1 MKPVPRI
8 VYLIDDDADVRD
20 ALLLLLRTMGFAV
33 RPFAG
38 VQPFLDRADPRQDGC
53 LVVDIRMPGTSGLQ
67 LLERMANE
75 AGGMPTVMITG
86 HGDVAACRRAFKA
99 GAVDFLT
106 KPIDEQVLLEAVDAA
121 FAELDARN
129 QAEAARAGRDALKA
143 KLTQREREILD
154 LVAEGLSTKEIA
166 RALDLSPRT
175 VETHRSNIAEKLGAS
190 SVAEMVRFALEGR
203 ERSGRASP

>member
-1 MKPVPRI
+1 MKPAPRT

-20 ALLLLLRTMGFAV
+20 ALVLLLRTMGFAP

-38 VQPFLDRADPRQDGC
+38 VQSFLDRVDPRQDGC

-67 LLERMANE
+67 LLERMAKE
-75 AGGMPTVMITG
+75 ADGMPTVMITG

-106 KPIDEQVLLEAVDAA
+106 KPIDEQVLLEAVEAA
-121 FAELDARN
+121 FAALDVRN
-129 QAEAARAGRDALKA
+129 QAEAARAGRDARKA

-166 RALDLSPRT
+166 RALDVSPRT
-175 VETHRSNIAEKLGAS
+175 VETHRANIAEKLGAG
-190 SVAEMVRFALEGR
+190 SVAEMVRFALEG
-203 ERSGRASP
+203 

>member
-1 MKPVPRI
+1 MKPGART

-20 ALLLLLRTMGFAV
+20 ALVLLLRTMGFAP
-33 RPFAG
+33 RPYAG
-38 VQPFLDRADPRQDGC
+38 VQPFLDRSDPRQDGC

-67 LLERMANE
+67 LLERMAKE

-106 KPIDEQVLLEAVDAA
+106 KPIDEQVLLEAIEAA
-121 FAELDARN
+121 FAALDQRN
-129 QAEAARAGRDALKA
+129 QAEVARAGRDALKA

-166 RALDLSPRT
+166 RTLDVSPRT
-175 VETHRSNIAEKLGAS
+175 VETHRAHIAEKIGAG
-190 SVAEMVRFALEGR
+190 SVAEMVRFALEG
-203 ERSGRASP
+203 

>member
-1 MKPVPRI
+1 MKPAPRL

-20 ALLLLLRTMGFAV
+20 ALVLLLRTMGFAP

-38 VQPFLDRADPRQDGC
+38 VQPFLDRPDPRQDGC

-67 LLERMANE
+67 LLERMAKE
-75 AGGMPTVMITG
+75 AGGMPTVIITG

-106 KPIDEQVLLEAVDAA
+106 KPIDEQVLLEAVEAA
-121 FAELDARN
+121 FAVLDQRN
-129 QAEAARAGRDALKA
+129 RAETARAGRDALKA

-166 RALDLSPRT
+166 RALDVSPRT
-175 VETHRSNIAEKLGAS
+175 VETHRAHIAEKLGAG
-190 SVAEMVRFALEGR
+190 SVAEMVRFALEG
-203 ERSGRASP
+203 

>member
-1 MKPVPRI
+1 MKPAPRT

-20 ALLLLLRTMGFAV
+20 ALVLLLRTMGFAP

-38 VQPFLDRADPRQDGC
+38 VQSFLDRPDPHQDGC
-53 LVVDIRMPGTSGLQ
+53 LVVDIRMPGASGLQ
-67 LLERMANE
+67 LLERMASE

-106 KPIDEQVLLEAVDAA
+106 KPIDEQVLLEAVEAA
-121 FAELDARN
+121 FATLDQRN
-129 QAEAARAGRDALKA
+129 RDEAARAGRDALRA

-166 RALDLSPRT
+166 RALDVSPRT
-175 VETHRSNIAEKLGAS
+175 VETHRANIAEKLGAG
-190 SVAEMVRFALEGR
+190 SVAEMVRFALEG
-203 ERSGRASP
+203 

>member
-1 MKPVPRI
+1 MKPASRL
-8 VYLIDDDADVRD
+8 VYLIDDDSDVRD
-20 ALLLLLRTMGFAV
+20 ALVLLLRTMGFAP

-38 VQPFLDRADPRQDGC
+38 VQSFLDRPDPRQDGC

-67 LLERMANE
+67 LLERMAKE

-106 KPIDEQVLLEAVDAA
+106 KPIDEQVLLEAIEAA
-121 FAELDARN
+121 FAVLDARN
-129 QAEAARAGRDALKA
+129 RTEAARAGRDARLA

-166 RALDLSPRT
+166 RALDVSPRT
-175 VETHRSNIAEKLGAS
+175 VETHRAHIAEKLGAG
-190 SVAEMVRFALEGR
+190 SVAEMVRFALDG
-203 ERSGRASP
+203 